1 MENIKDFWNNYKGAI
16 TGVIIVILLLATKAY
31 KVIFIVVVLIIGAL
45 AGNYI
50 QQNKESVKEKIKN
63 FIDRM

>member
-1 MENIKDFWNNYKGAI
+1 MDNLKDFWNDYKGAI
-16 TGVIIVILLLATKAY
+16 IGVIIVILLLATKAY
-31 KVIFIVVVLIIGAL
+31 KVIFVVTVLIAGAF

>member
-1 MENIKDFWNNYKGAI
+1 MDSLKEFWDNYKGAI
-16 TGVIIVILLLATKAY
+16 IGVVIVILLLATKAY
-31 KVIFIVVVLIIGAL
+31 KFIFIVTLIVLGAF